1 MSFERLQAAMARFER
16 ELTRAADTRA
26 HALRPRAA
34 WSLPPSLSRELLES
48 MLLARHLDL
57 LAHQL
62 RHEGKGHYTI
72 TSSGHE
78 ANVVLGRLTR
88 VTDPSILHY
97 RSAALQLER
106 ARQDP
111 SVDGVLDIALG
122 LVAAAADP
130 LCSGRHKAFGSKPL
144 GIVPQTSTIASQ
156 LPRALGLAFGLDRAR
171 RLRLT
176 SGALTG
182 DSPADSIAMVGFGDA
197 SLNHSTAQGTLNAA
211 SWVVHQNLKLP
222 LLFVCEDNQLG
233 ISVRTPADWVRL
245 RLSSQPHL
253 AYFHA
258 EMWHLDRAY
267 AAAEQAVAFCRRE
280 RRPAALHLECRR
292 LLGHAGSDVDNQYR
306 TREELEDAE
315 AKDPVIAAALA
326 SVEAGAL
333 TAGEVLAL
341 NQAARERVAHAGDQA
356 RAASGLQ
363 TRAAVMA
370 PLGSGAPTLAGE
382 PRRTLVSGLTP
393 GSEPTRAPQA
403 SDERAPL
410 GTLAQGLNAGLAELL
425 DSHPEALLFGEDVA
439 KKGGVYGV
447 TKGLAER
454 AGPARVFNTL
464 LDEQT
469 ILGLAL
475 GTATLGMLPIPEIQ
489 YLAYLHNAEDQLRG
503 EAASLRF
510 FSNDAFDNPMI
521 VRIPGLAF
529 QKGFGGH
536 FHNDNSIAVLRDI
549 PGIVVGVPARADDAL
564 GMLSQAR
571 DLALA
576 ERRVV
581 VLIEPIALY
590 HERHLYGADDG
601 AWLAPLEAEP
611 APLDAPR
618 VYQPDARD
626 LLLISYGNGLR
637 MCLRVSR
644 ALEREFGVKARV
656 LDLRWLKP
664 LPVAAVAAHVREIP
678 RAVVVD
684 ECRNTGSVS
693 EELLAGLVDLG
704 LAATVR
710 RVTSADSFIPLG
722 QAADLVLL
730 SEADIRRAAHDLI
743 QLG

>member
-1 MSFERLQAAMARFER
+1 VAGADTESEDWSLSPS
-16 ELTRAADTRA
+16 LTRD
-26 HALRPRAA
+26 
-34 WSLPPSLSRELLES
+34 LLES
-48 MLLARHLDL
+48 MLLARHVDL

-106 ARQDP
+106 ARQAP
-111 SVDGVLDIALG
+111 EVDGVLDIALG
-122 LVAAAADP
+122 LVAAATDP

-156 LPRALGLAFGLDRAR
+156 LPRALGLAFGLDRAA
-171 RLRLT
+171 RLGLT
-176 SGALTG
+176 SAGPKDA
-182 DSPADSIAMVGFGDA
+182 IAVVGFGDA

-211 SWVVHQNLKLP
+211 SWVVHQNLRLP

-233 ISVRTPADWVRL
+233 ISVRTPTDWVRL

-253 AYFHA
+253 SYFHA
-258 EMWHLDRAY
+258 EGWRLDRAY
-267 AAAEQAVAFCRRE
+267 QEAAAAVRYCRNE
-280 RRPAALHLECRR
+280 RRPAVLHLECRR

-306 TREELEDAE
+306 SREELEDAE
-315 AKDPVIAAALA
+315 AKDPVLAAALA
-326 SVEAGAL
+326 SIRAGVLSRA
-333 TAGEVLAL
+333 EVLAL
-341 NQAARERVAHAGDQA
+341 HEAARARVALAGDRA
-356 RAASGLQ
+356 RAAPGLA
-363 TRAAVMA
+363 TREAVMA
-370 PLGSGAPTLAGE
+370 PLLPRAKQTARSNTAQTGAGGE
-382 PRRTLVSGLTP
+382 
-393 GSEPTRAPQA
+393 AA
-403 SDERAPL
+403 L
-410 GTLAQGLNAGLAELL
+410 GTLAQGLNLGLGELL
-425 DSHPEALLFGEDVA
+425 ESCPEALVFGEDVA

-447 TKGLAER
+447 TKGLVER

-475 GTATLGMLPIPEIQ
+475 GTATLGMLPVPEIQ
-489 YLAYLHNAEDQLRG
+489 YLAYLHNAEDQIRG

-510 FSNDAFDNPMI
+510 FSNNAFDNPMI

-549 PGIVVGVPARADDAL
+549 PDIVVGVPARADDAL
-564 GMLSQAR
+564 ALLAGAR
-571 DLALA
+571 QLAFA

-581 VLIEPIALY
+581 VLVEPIALY
-590 HERHLYGADDG
+590 HERHLHGADDG

-611 APLDAPR
+611 AELGAPR
-618 VYQPDARD
+618 VYHPEARD
-626 LLLISYGNGLR
+626 LLFVSYGNGLR

-644 ALEREFGVKARV
+644 TLERELGVRSRV

-664 LPVAAVAAHVREIP
+664 LPFDAVASHVAELP
-678 RAVVVD
+678 RAIVVD
-684 ECRNTGSVS
+684 ECRQSGSVS
-693 EELLAGLVDLG
+693 EALLSGLLERG
-704 LAATVR
+704 LAECVK

-722 QAADLVLL
+722 QAAEFVLI
-730 SEADIRRAAHDLI
+730 SEAAIEDAAREL
-743 QLG
+743 LGAGNGVRK